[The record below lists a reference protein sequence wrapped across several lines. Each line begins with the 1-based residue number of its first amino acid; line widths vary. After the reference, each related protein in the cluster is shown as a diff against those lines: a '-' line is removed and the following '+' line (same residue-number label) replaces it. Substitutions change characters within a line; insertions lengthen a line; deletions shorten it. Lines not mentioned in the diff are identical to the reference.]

1 MKIIISNNY
10 EGLSKKAYDDI
21 VTIMQA
27 VSKPLICVA
36 SGDSP
41 SGIYK
46 NIVKDVSANEINIDS
61 WYFLGLDE
69 WVGLNGN
76 DEGSCRY
83 HLNRELFTPLNISS
97 NRICFF
103 DGAATNL
110 EDECKITE
118 ANIKEHNGIEIAILG
133 LGMNGH
139 IGMNEPNT
147 SIHTRSHIIHLD
159 PLTMEVG
166 QKYFK
171 KPQPLDKGIT
181 LGIDTLMDAKH
192 IVLVVSGTKKAAI
205 VKQVIEGPISEAVP
219 ASLLRNHPNCCFYL
233 DEAAAAN
240 LNKT

>member
-10 EGLSKKAYDDI
+10 EAMSGKAYEDI
-21 VTIMQA
+21 VTIMQTA
-27 VSKPLICVA
+27 SKPLICVA

-46 NIVKDVSANEINIDS
+46 NIVKGIGLKKINIVS
-61 WYFLGLDE
+61 WSFLGLDE
-69 WVGLNGN
+69 WVGLNGD

-83 HLNRELFTPLNISS
+83 HLNRELFNPLNIPT

-103 DGAATNL
+103 NGAASDL

-118 ANIKEHNGIEIAILG
+118 GHIKEHNGIEIAILG

-139 IGMNEPNT
+139 IGMNEPFT
-147 SIHTRSHIIHLD
+147 SNKTRSHIISLD
-159 PLTMEVG
+159 PLTVEVG

-171 KPQPLDKGIT
+171 KPQPLTKGIT

-192 IVLVVSGTKKAAI
+192 IVLIVSGAKKAAI
-205 VKQVIEGPISEAVP
+205 VKKVLEGPISEAVP
-219 ASLLRNHPNCCFYL
+219 ASLLRSHPNCSIYL
-233 DEAAAAN
+233 DEAAASA
-240 LNKT
+240 LK

>member
-10 EGLSKKAYDDI
+10 EAMSEKAYEDI

-27 VSKPLICVA
+27 ASKPLICVA

-46 NIVKDVSANEINIDS
+46 NIVQNTLANKINIDS
-61 WYFLGLDE
+61 WSFLGLDE
-69 WVGLNGN
+69 WVGLNGD

-110 EDECKITE
+110 EDECKMTE
-118 ANIKEHNGIEIAILG
+118 DHIKEYNGIEIAILG

-139 IGMNEPNT
+139 IGMNE
-147 SIHTRSHIIHLD
+147 D
-159 PLTMEVG
+159 QE
-166 QKYFK
+166 
-171 KPQPLDKGIT
+171 
-181 LGIDTLMDAKH
+181 
-192 IVLVVSGTKKAAI
+192 
-205 VKQVIEGPISEAVP
+205 
-219 ASLLRNHPNCCFYL
+219 
-233 DEAAAAN
+233 
-240 LNKT
+240 

>member
-10 EGLSKKAYDDI
+10 EAMSVKAFED
-21 VTIMQA
+21 VVAIMQA
-27 VSKPLICVA
+27 ASKPLICVA

-46 NIVKDVSANEINIDS
+46 NIVKGVGSNKINIDS
-61 WYFLGLDE
+61 WCFLGLDE
-69 WVGLNGN
+69 WVGLNGD

-83 HLNRELFTPLNISS
+83 HLNRELFNPLAIPA

-103 DGAATNL
+103 DGAASDL

-118 ANIKEHNGIEIAILG
+118 AHIKEHNGIEIAILG

-139 IGMNEPNT
+139 IGMNEPHT
-147 SIHTRSHIIHLD
+147 SIQTRSHIINLD
-159 PLTMEVG
+159 PLTVEVG

-171 KPQPLDKGIT
+171 KPQPLTKGIT

-192 IVLVVSGTKKAAI
+192 IVLIVSGAKKAAI
-205 VKQVIEGPISEAVP
+205 VKKVLEGPISEAVP
-219 ASLLRNHPNCCFYL
+219 ASLLRSHPNCSIYL
-233 DEAAAAN
+233 DDAAASA
-240 LNKT
+240 LK

>member
-10 EGLSKKAYDDI
+10 EAMSVKAFED
-21 VTIMQA
+21 VVAIMQA
-27 VSKPLICVA
+27 ASKPLICVA

-46 NIVKDVSANEINIDS
+46 NIVKGVGSNKINIDS
-61 WYFLGLDE
+61 WCFLGLDE
-69 WVGLNGN
+69 WVGLNGD

-83 HLNRELFTPLNISS
+83 HLNRELFNPLAIPA

-103 DGAATNL
+103 DGAASDL

-118 ANIKEHNGIEIAILG
+118 AHIKEHNGIEIAILG

-147 SIHTRSHIIHLD
+147 SIQTRSHIINLD
-159 PLTMEVG
+159 PLTVEVG

-171 KPQPLDKGIT
+171 KPQPLTKGIT

-192 IVLVVSGTKKAAI
+192 IVLIVSGSKKAGI
-205 VKQVIEGPISEAVP
+205 VKEVMEGPISEAVP
-219 ASLLRNHPNCCFYL
+219 ASLLRNHPNCSIYL
-233 DEAAAAN
+233 DEAAAAA
-240 LNKT
+240 LK

>member
-1 MKIIISNNY
+1 
-10 EGLSKKAYDDI
+10 
-21 VTIMQA
+21 MQA
-27 VSKPLICVA
+27 TSKPLICVA

-46 NIVKDVSANEINIDS
+46 NIVRDTLANKMNIDS
-61 WYFLGLDE
+61 WSFLGLDE
-69 WVGLNGN
+69 WVGLNGD

-83 HLNRELFTPLNISS
+83 HLNRELFTPLAIPA

-103 DGAATNL
+103 NGAASDL

-118 ANIKEHNGIEIAILG
+118 AHIKEHNGIEIAILG

-147 SIHTRSHIIHLD
+147 SIYTRSHIINLD
-159 PLTMEVG
+159 PLTVEVG

-171 KPQPLDKGIT
+171 KPQPLTKGIT

-192 IVLVVSGTKKAAI
+192 IVLVVNGAKKADI
-205 VKQVIEGPISEAVP
+205 VKKVMEGPISEAVP
-219 ASLLRNHPNCCFYL
+219 ASLLRNHPNCSIYL
-233 DEAAAAN
+233 DEAAASA
-240 LNKT
+240 LK

>member
-10 EGLSKKAYDDI
+10 EAISEKAYEDI
-21 VTIMQA
+21 VAIMQA
-27 VSKPLICVA
+27 ASKPLICVA

-46 NIVKDVSANEINIDS
+46 NIVKGVGSKKINIDS
-61 WYFLGLDE
+61 WSFLGLDE
-69 WVGLNGN
+69 WVGLNGD

-83 HLNRELFTPLNISS
+83 HLNRELFNPLNIPN

-103 DGAATNL
+103 DGAVSDL

-118 ANIKEHNGIEIAILG
+118 AHIKEHNGIEIAILG

-139 IGMNEPNT
+139 IGMNEPFT
-147 SIHTRSHIIHLD
+147 SNKTRSHIISLD
-159 PLTMEVG
+159 PLTVEVG

-171 KPQPLDKGIT
+171 KPQPLTKGIT

-192 IVLVVSGTKKAAI
+192 IVLIVSGAKKAAI
-205 VKQVIEGPISEAVP
+205 VKKVLEGPISEAVP
-219 ASLLRNHPNCCFYL
+219 ASLLRSHPNCSIYL
-233 DEAAAAN
+233 DEAAASA
-240 LNKT
+240 LK

>member
-10 EGLSKKAYDDI
+10 EAMSEKAYEDI
-21 VTIMQA
+21 VAIMQA
-27 VSKPLICVA
+27 ASKPLICVA

-46 NIVKDVSANEINIDS
+46 NIVKGVGSKKIDIDS
-61 WYFLGLDE
+61 WSFLGLDE
-69 WVGLNGN
+69 WVGLNGD

-83 HLNRELFTPLNISS
+83 HLNRELFNPLNIPT

-103 DGAATNL
+103 DGAASDL

-118 ANIKEHNGIEIAILG
+118 AHIKEHNGIEIAILG

-147 SIHTRSHIIHLD
+147 SVHTRSHIINLD
-159 PLTMEVG
+159 PLTVEVG

-171 KPQPLDKGIT
+171 KPQPLTKGIT
-181 LGIDTLMDAKH
+181 LGINTLMDAKH
-192 IVLVVSGTKKAAI
+192 IVLVVNGAKKADI
-205 VKQVIEGPISEAVP
+205 VKEVMEGPISEAVP
-219 ASLLRNHPNCCFYL
+219 ASLLRNHPNCSIYL
-233 DEAAAAN
+233 DEAAASA
-240 LNKT
+240 LK

>member
-1 MKIIISNNY
+1 MKIIISINY
-10 EGLSKKAYDDI
+10 VAMSEKTFEDI
-21 VTIMQA
+21 VAIMKA
-27 VSKPLICVA
+27 ASKPLICVA

-46 NIVKDVSANEINIDS
+46 NIVKGVGLNKINIDS
-61 WYFLGLDE
+61 WSFLGLDE
-69 WVGLNGN
+69 WVGLNGD

-83 HLNRELFTPLNISS
+83 HLNRELFTPLTIPA

-103 DGAATNL
+103 DGAASDL

-118 ANIKEHNGIEIAILG
+118 AHIKEHNGIEIAILG

-147 SIHTRSHIIHLD
+147 SIQTRSHIINLD
-159 PLTMEVG
+159 PLTVEVG

-171 KPQPLDKGIT
+171 KPQPLTKGIT

-192 IVLVVSGTKKAAI
+192 IVLVVNGAKKADI
-205 VKQVIEGPISEAVP
+205 VKQVMKGSISEAVP
-219 ASLLRNHPNCCFYL
+219 ASLLRNHPNCSIYL
-233 DEAAAAN
+233 DEAAASA
-240 LNKT
+240 LK